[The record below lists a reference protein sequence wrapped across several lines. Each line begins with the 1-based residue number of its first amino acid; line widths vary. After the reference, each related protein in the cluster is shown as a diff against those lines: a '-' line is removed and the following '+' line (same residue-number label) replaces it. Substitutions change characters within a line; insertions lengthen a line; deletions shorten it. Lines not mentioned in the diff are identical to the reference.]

1 MSADW
6 RVDNLVV
13 AENVAAD
20 AAAFA
25 AAADVEPERH
35 IPERLVQARFA
46 DVGRAVLAA
55 AEAVQNDDRRSA
67 LAFAEPVG
75 DVDDPGQR
83 QPVRCEGDVVLH
95 QNGPARKAWVSPMS
109 FDISERS

>member
-1 MSADW
+1 M
-6 RVDNLVV
+6 
-13 AENVAAD
+13 AAN
-20 AAAFA
+20 AAAFSA
-25 AAADVEPERH
+25 AAHVEPERH
-35 IPERLVQARFA
+35 ISERLVQARFA

-55 AEAVQNDDRRSA
+55 AEAVQNDDRWST
-67 LAFAEPVG
+67 LAIAEPVG

-83 QPVRCEGDVVLH
+83 QAVRFEGDVVLH